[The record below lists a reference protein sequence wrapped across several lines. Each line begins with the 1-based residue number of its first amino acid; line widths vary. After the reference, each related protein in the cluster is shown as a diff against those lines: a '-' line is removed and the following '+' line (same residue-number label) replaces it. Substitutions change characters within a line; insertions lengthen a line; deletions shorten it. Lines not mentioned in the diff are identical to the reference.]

1 MQKETKT
8 TALIVLLTFAIIGLL
23 STIEIN
29 DQKHYTDSIEAMNNP
44 YIIDAILSK
53 QKDGFCLSPVEIE
66 YIKADKWLTEEEE
79 NAIYE
84 EDQKCDKDY
93 IEPRKEVDL

>member
-23 STIEIN
+23 GTIEIH

-66 YIKADKWLTEEEE
+66 YIKADKWLTEQER
-79 NAIYE
+79 NTIYE
-84 EDQKCDKDY
+84 YDLRCNKNY
-93 IEPRKEVDL
+93 VEPRMEGIR